1 LADVNH
7 QQADAGPTLVQ
18 PQFSLPR
25 PGAHL
30 DGLLG
35 AAKRRGAG
43 EVKVAD
49 RVHGHAMEER
59 GAVYAR
65 GLDILL
71 GTYRRLELTPP
82 GRPPHVTEFPCPVT
96 YDHQS

>member
-1 LADVNH
+1 MKD
-7 QQADAGPTLVQ
+7 
-18 PQFSLPR
+18 
-25 PGAHL
+25 
-30 DGLLG
+30 
-35 AAKRRGAG
+35 
-43 EVKVAD
+43 
-49 RVHGHAMEER
+49 R

-82 GRPPHVTEFPCPVT
+82 GRPPHVTEFPRPVT

>member
-1 LADVNH
+1 MPAR
-7 QQADAGPTLVQ
+7 PWC
-18 PQFSLPR
+18 SLSSRCHARAPIWM
-25 PGAHL
+25 ASS
-30 DGLLG
+30 G